1 MISIIIPVF
10 NAEQYLRRCLDS
22 VKAQTYTDFEAI
34 LVDDGSTD
42 SSGRI
47 CDEYASLDRR
57 FRVVHQPNQGVS
69 AARNLGLDLAAG
81 DYVYFADGDDELRPE
96 ALEHLYSAII
106 QGKYDV
112 SASGYS
118 LVKDGKVEDRCMV
131 AGAAPEICSS
141 DDLMDYLLNKC
152 DFIFYTCWNKLISIQ
167 VVSDLRFRSIKQ
179 EDFLFC
185 GQVYLKIQ
193 SLIYLNEPLYIYYDY
208 PSSLS
213 KDFSYIG
220 PHQAINVLSL
230 LLEEMPKERKKAK
243 GVTLMRLFRH
253 LMTSSYF
260 VYKWPLS
267 QNEKEVFMKTRRSL
281 IKSYLLEYF
290 IYSSVSLSYKMK
302 VLATIVFPRL
312 SILYLKCLAKKHSN

>member
-22 VKAQTYTDFEAI
+22 VKAQTYTVFEAI

-47 CDEYASLDRR
+47 CDEYARVDRR

-69 AARNLGLDLAAG
+69 AARNRGLDLAIG
-81 DYVYFADGDDELRPE
+81 DYIYFADADDELRPE
-96 ALEHLYSAII
+96 ALEHLYSSVI
-106 QGKYDV
+106 QGKYDA

-118 LVKDGKVEDRCMV
+118 YVKDSMVEDRCMI

-141 DDLMDYLLNKC
+141 DDLMDNLLDKR
-152 DFIFYTCWNKLISIQ
+152 DFIFYTCWNKLISRQ
-167 VVSDLRFRSIKQ
+167 VVSDLRFRNIKQ

-220 PHQAINVLSL
+220 PHQAIKVLSL
-230 LLEEMPKERKKAK
+230 LLEEIPKERKKAR

-260 VYKWPLS
+260 VYEWPLS
-267 QNEKEVFMKTRRSL
+267 QNEKED
-281 IKSYLLEYF
+281 F
-290 IYSSVSLSYKMK
+290 I
-302 VLATIVFPRL
+302 
-312 SILYLKCLAKKHSN
+312 